1 MFVRFGIQYIILV
14 LSKVSTIITMIKI
27 CFLRRDHNF
36 AVNLSLIYV
45 YSENIYIKLQKE

>member
-14 LSKVSTIITMIKI
+14 LLKVSKIITMLKI

-36 AVNLSLIYV
+36 VVILTLIYV